1 MPAMSFGVVISD
13 LIMANRVT
21 IDYRKRAQTNRA
33 GKLKG

>member
-13 LIMANRVT
+13 LIMANRVA